1 MHILLYWK
9 CFWKYKV
16 TVTTVFF
23 LHVHVADFGVAGQLT
38 VSHNAHWESDV
49 WESWEKREKDY

>member
-1 MHILLYWK
+1 MKFSHVISVLYMHILLYRK

-38 VSHNAHWESDV
+38 VSHNAH
-49 WESWEKREKDY
+49 